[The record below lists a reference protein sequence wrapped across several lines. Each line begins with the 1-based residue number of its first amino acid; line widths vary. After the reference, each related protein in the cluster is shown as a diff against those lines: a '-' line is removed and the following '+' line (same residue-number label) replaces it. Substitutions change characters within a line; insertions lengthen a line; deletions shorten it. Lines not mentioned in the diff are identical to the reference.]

1 MLITAR
7 LHAPSEPLHPSRP
20 KCPRCGSALLVA
32 EESRFVPSGRIDHDW
47 LCDDCGNTFS
57 TSIKLGS
64 WAFEPS
70 LRGRLQANDVKSRGA
85 LTHTSGGRPPLL
97 RAVII

>member
-7 LHAPSEPLHPSRP
+7 LHAPSEPLHPGRP

-32 EESRFVPSGRIDHDW
+32 EESRFDFCGRVDHDW

-57 TSIKLGS
+57 TSIKLGQNLGAS
-64 WAFEPS
+64 
-70 LRGRLQANDVKSRGA
+70 SRA
-85 LTHTSGGRPPLL
+85 ADDKQTT
-97 RAVII
+97 